1 MMLAE
6 SEEREGSLLF
16 SLVSV
21 TVSFPS
27 LLYRQSNT
35 MFWTCS
41 QQIGARGKSLLFL
54 VSMKQITNLWWKCS
68 HNMH

>member
-1 MMLAE
+1 MCVVFSFRLKVILYYSYAMLCVTHLVLLAFETMMLAE
-6 SEEREGSLLF
+6 GAEREGSLLF

-35 MFWTCS
+35 MF
-41 QQIGARGKSLLFL
+41 
-54 VSMKQITNLWWKCS
+54 
-68 HNMH
+68 